1 MHKVLDCSNF
11 IRAPGSWSPRDE
23 PKSFPASSL
32 ILLNSLEQQGS
43 VTRTESS
50 WTKRTQRR
58 FPSREEGERARR
70 GWVTWRWASLH
81 ESQVDSNYSHEWSE
95 CCRVNKF
102 LWLEIKNRWKHT
114 HTEEDMTSER
124 KQRTVA
130 VITFGLPLQ
139 KNIYIYITTAAGEK
153 GLFLLKLNCCVW
165 SQSKERAQ
173 YLHECV
179 ESLCCHV

>member
-1 MHKVLDCSNF
+1 MTSSISGHSHTVCVSCVHRVTLLIIVHKVLDCSDF

-58 FPSREEGERARR
+58 FPSREEGERARG
-70 GWVTWRWASLH
+70 GWVTWRWASRH

-130 VITFGLPLQ
+130 VITFGLPL
-139 KNIYIYITTAAGEK
+139 NIKKSQQQQEK
-153 GLFLLKLNCCVW
+153 EEFFC
-165 SQSKERAQ
+165 
-173 YLHECV
+173 
-179 ESLCCHV
+179 